1 MPRKRIRRTR
11 LGRYGPFRFSSL
23 IVITAALAVLSVAT
37 PARSATGSHRAR
49 ASLATAVRLE
59 QPAGLAIAPNGDLFI
74 ADQARNQVVVRLPS
88 GRLQVIAGTGK
99 AGFSGDGA
107 LATSAEL
114 KQPDAVA
121 LAGDGAIYVADVGN
135 NRVRAL
141 LPDGRIDTI
150 AGNGRT
156 GGSTFKVGS
165 MARDVAMHPSDVTI
179 GPAGH
184 LYVASGNDVLE
195 LSASGE
201 ILDVINL
208 SSTPGVTLRYPQCD
222 PEAVAF
228 DSAGDLFVGCG
239 NSRELVE
246 RLVSGQFKAIE
257 TTYRPHD
264 FPGMAFTKAGALLF
278 VNGEALLGE
287 VGGAS
292 TVLIGLHTV
301 TGSVIFVP
309 SGIAVSTN
317 STIYIDSQS
326 GDGFTSGAALAKITP
341 RGVVKLLRLWKE
353 Q

>member
-1 MPRKRIRRTR
+1 MPRRINRTR
-11 LGRYGPFRFSSL
+11 LGRRPPFRFTSL
-23 IVITAALAVLSVAT
+23 MVITATLAVLSVAT
-37 PARSATGSHRAR
+37 PARSGASSHRER
-49 ASLATAVRLE
+49 ASLTTAVRLE
-59 QPAGLAIAPNGDLFI
+59 QPAGLASAPNGDLFI
-74 ADQARNQVVVRLPS
+74 ADQARNQVVVRLAS

-121 LAGDGAIYVADVGN
+121 LAKDGTIYVADVGN

-141 LPDGRIDTI
+141 LPNGRIDTI
-150 AGNGRT
+150 AGDGRADR
-156 GGSTFKVGS
+156 STFKVGTL
-165 MARDVAMHPSDVTI
+165 AKDVAMPPSDVAM
-179 GPAGH
+179 GPEGH

-208 SSTPGVTLRYPQCD
+208 SSTPGITLRYAQCD
-222 PEAVAF
+222 PQVVAV
-228 DSAGDLFVGCG
+228 DSTGDLFIGCA
-239 NSRELVE
+239 NSRELIE
-246 RLVSGQFKAIE
+246 RLADGQFKAIE

-264 FPGMAFTKAGALLF
+264 FPGMAITKAGALLF

-292 TVLIGLHTV
+292 TVLIGRHTM

-317 STIYIDSQS
+317 GTIYVDSQS